1 MTRIILIPKPEE
13 NVMTKGNYGTLS
25 FINIATISWTQHWA
39 LFGLDE
45 VIYIFYLDLANG
57 LFWFGRFFTATTTWE
72 GPNMNELDSQT
83 LSISPFGPKS
93 KVTEVSLCLESLHF
107 Y

>member
-13 NVMTKGNYGTLS
+13 NVMRKENYGTIS
-25 FINIATISWTQHWA
+25 FINIATISWTKLWA

-57 LFWFGRFFTATTTWE
+57 LFWFGRFFTTNTTWE
-72 GPNMNELDSQT
+72 AHMIMNRVCVSHF
-83 LSISPFGPKS
+83 S
-93 KVTEVSLCLESLHF
+93 TEAFIAE
-107 Y
+107 

>member
-13 NVMTKGNYGTLS
+13 NVMTKVNYGTLS

-57 LFWFGRFFTATTTWE
+57 LFWFGRFFTTTTTW
-72 GPNMNELDSQT
+72 GADMIMNR
-83 LSISPFGPKS
+83 
-93 KVTEVSLCLESLHF
+93 VCVSHF
-107 Y
+107 SAEAFMAE